1 MRNPAKPEILPSA
14 GDFFVT
20 INNVRMGMEERI
32 LLKVNGELREL
43 TMDPQKSLLKVLRYD
58 LHLTGTKCGCDGGQC
73 GTCSVLMGPKLVLS
87 CQIPVGEVRG
97 REITTIEGLG
107 SPDHL
112 HPIQDAFIQAGAIQC
127 GFCTPGMILATKA
140 LLDKDPRP
148 SEEEIKRGLSR
159 NLCRCTGYVKIIEA
173 VKLVSRLLPG
183 LQPGMMSPQRG
194 AVGQSIP
201 LRDAQ
206 KKATGLAQY
215 GDDLFFPGMLYGK
228 VVRSTQAHAQI
239 LSIEIAEASACPG
252 VRAILTSQDIP
263 GSNAYGRFVKDQP
276 VLCAERVRFPGDP
289 VALVIA
295 ETEEQ
300 AEQAM
305 TQVRVRYGPI
315 PVTLDSLES
324 LKETTS
330 PIFSAGNL
338 CAEKKLRSGDV
349 AQGFQESDIV
359 VQRIYQTHFVEHA
372 YLEPEAGIG
381 YIDERGRIT
390 VMAGTQNPYV
400 VHQEVTQI
408 LDLQPDQ
415 VRIIQPT
422 TGGGFGGKQDLAIHA
437 LLALA
442 TLKLRRPVKIRYS
455 RRESMATTSKRHPYR
470 MDLKVGAKK
479 DGTLLSIQAHYLA
492 NTGAYTG
499 NAPAVFA
506 RSLFHIPGPYHFPH
520 VDLSI
525 KGVFTN
531 NPSAGAMRGFGV
543 PQVTLSLEC
552 HLDELAQQLGMDPWE
567 LRYRNALTA
576 EHILPTGHR
585 IPGKVEMRRCL
596 ETIKPYYEQLKRE
609 NIDQKPPRGIR
620 HGVGLAAGMYGI
632 GLTGLRFPGR
642 ARVSLDEDGILVIRT
657 AVADLGQGVLTTLA
671 QIAAD
676 GFGFPVQKTQV
687 FCSDTL
693 TDPDTGPTSAS
704 RQIYFTGNA
713 VLRGLEKLRSIILQL
728 APQIFEQPVAQVSF
742 SDHVI
747 AIEGN
752 PLSAMPLAEF
762 VRMAKEK
769 GGKLEVEEV
778 YEPEDITVDP
788 ETGKGRPYP
797 AYTFAAQVA
806 EVAVQEKTWE
816 VQVKRVV
823 AVQDVGRA
831 INPQIV
837 EGQIEG
843 CIMMG
848 IGWTLKEIFEPG
860 KTDSFAKYPL
870 PRSIEVPEIKIILVE
885 TNEPGAPFGA
895 KGVGECPI
903 LPTTPAILNA
913 VAQATGA
920 RFYEIPLRSRRP
932 NI

>member
-1 MRNPAKPEILPSA
+1 
-14 GDFFVT
+14 
-20 INNVRMGMEERI
+20 MEERI
-32 LLKVNGELREL
+32 RLKVNGEFREL
-43 TMDPQKSLLKVLRYD
+43 TVDPQESLLKVLRSD
-58 LHLTGTKCGCDGGQC
+58 LRLTGTKCGCDGGQC
-73 GTCSVLMGPKLVLS
+73 GTCSVLVGPKLVLS
-87 CQIPVGEVRG
+87 CQIPVGKVGG
-97 REITTIEGLG
+97 RKITTIEGLG

-112 HPIQDAFIQAGAIQC
+112 HPIQEAFIQAGAIQC

-140 LLDKDPRP
+140 LLDKNPQP
-148 SEEEIKRGLSR
+148 SEEEIIRGLAR

-173 VKLVSRLLPG
+173 VKLASGFLFG
-183 LQPGMMSPQRG
+183 LQRGFVSSQRG

-201 LRDAQ
+201 LLDAH

-215 GDDLFFPGMLYGK
+215 GDDLFFPGMLHGK
-228 VVRSTQAHAQI
+228 VVRSTQAHARI
-239 LSIEIAEASACPG
+239 RSVEIAEASACPG
-252 VRAILTSQDIP
+252 VQAILTSQDIP

-276 VLCAERVRFPGDP
+276 VLCAARVRFAGDP
-289 VALVIA
+289 IALVIA

-300 AEQAM
+300 AEQAV
-305 TQVRVRYGPI
+305 TQVRVHYEPL
-315 PVTLDSLES
+315 PVTLAPLES
-324 LKETTS
+324 LQETTS
-330 PIFSAGNL
+330 PLHPGGNL
-338 CAEKKLRSGDV
+338 CAEKRLLSGDI
-349 AQGFQESDIV
+349 AQGFQESDKV

-381 YIDERGRIT
+381 YLDGEGRIT
-390 VMAGTQNPYV
+390 VIAGTQNPYV
-400 VHQEVTQI
+400 VHQEVSQI
-408 LDLQPDQ
+408 LSLQPDQ

-442 TLKLRRPVKIRYS
+442 AFKVRRPVKIRYS
-455 RRESMATTSKRHPYR
+455 RGESMTTTSKRHPYL
-470 MDLKVGAKK
+470 MDLKVGARK
-479 DGTLLSIQAHYLA
+479 DGTFLSIQAHYLA
-492 NTGAYTG
+492 NTGSYTG
-499 NAPAVFA
+499 NAPPVFA
-506 RSLFHIPGPYHFPH
+506 RSLFHIPGPYYFPH
-520 VDLSI
+520 VDLSL

-543 PQVTLSLEC
+543 PQVTLALEC
-552 HLDELAQQLGMDPWE
+552 HLDELAQELGIDPWE

-576 EHILPTGHR
+576 EDILPTGQR

-596 ETIKPYYEQLKRE
+596 EAIQPYYEELKRE
-609 NIDQKPPRGIR
+609 NINKNPPQGIR
-620 HGVGLAAGMYGI
+620 RGVGLAAGIYGI

-642 ARVSLDEDGILVIRT
+642 ARVLLAEDGTLVIRT

-676 GFGFPVQKTQV
+676 KLGFPVQKTQV

-728 APQIFEQPVAQVSF
+728 APQIFEQPVTQVCF
-742 SDHVI
+742 SADLI
-747 AIEGN
+747 AIEGK
-752 PLSAMPLAEF
+752 PLSAIPCSEF

-769 GGKLEVEEV
+769 GQKLEVEEI
-778 YEPEDITVDP
+778 YEPEDIVIDP
-788 ETGKGRPYP
+788 KTGKGRPYP

-806 EVAVQEKTWE
+806 EVDVQEKTGK
-816 VQVKRVV
+816 VRVKRMV

-837 EGQIEG
+837 EGQIHG
-843 CIMMG
+843 CILMG
-848 IGWTLKEIFEPG
+848 IGWALKEVFVPG
-860 KTDSFAKYPL
+860 KTDSFADYPL
-870 PRSIEVPEIKIILVE
+870 PRSIDVPKIKIILVE

-903 LPTTPAILNA
+903 LPTAPAILNA
-913 VAQATGA
+913 VAQATGV
-920 RFYEIPLRSRRP
+920 RSYEIPLRIRRSP
-932 NI
+932 ESSA